1 MAACKCAKVRDI
13 QKVPNL
19 NLVLN
24 TRTRDLMAETWDLKV
39 FRRSPVSLERNK
51 SQLQRI
57 KVISTGCVPEHERAQ
72 FAHPTPP

>member
-39 FRRSPVSLERNK
+39 FRRSPVSL
-51 SQLQRI
+51 
-57 KVISTGCVPEHERAQ
+57 
-72 FAHPTPP
+72 